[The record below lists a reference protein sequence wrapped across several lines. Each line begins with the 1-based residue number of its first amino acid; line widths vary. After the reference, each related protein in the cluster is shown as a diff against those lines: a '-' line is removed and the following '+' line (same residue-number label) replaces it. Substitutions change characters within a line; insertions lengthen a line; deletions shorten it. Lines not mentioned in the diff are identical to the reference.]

1 MTPFLSHPFSTFRHL
16 RPLLLTGLFY
26 ITIASFAFAGIEAA
40 DNIPDP
46 PVDYLKEVRPILAR
60 HCLSCHGADA
70 AKRKAKL
77 RLDGPDPMAV
87 SIKRS
92 TPVIVPGNPESSG
105 LYQRVTSEND
115 SQRMPPPDTENNPLQ
130 AEEILVLKNW
140 IQQGA
145 PYAAHWSF
153 TMLTRPKLPSTK
165 KNSWPINPIDHFVLA
180 RLEQNGLTPSAS
192 ADSYTLIRRV
202 SLDLRG
208 LPPSPEEVAT
218 FINDTASGSYSRMVD
233 RFLAD
238 PAFGERWA
246 GMWLDLARY
255 ADSSGY
261 GSDPLR
267 TIWAFRDWVIDAFNQ
282 NLSFDQFTVQQL
294 AGDLLENPSTPQ
306 MVATAFHRNTMTN
319 TEGGTDDEEFR
330 IAAVKDRV
338 DTTLQVWMGL
348 TMGCA
353 KCHDHKY
360 DPISQKEYYQFFAFF
375 NQTADADHSD
385 ERPLLKLA
393 EETVLEKDR
402 LIEEQLTKLREQLK
416 EAAEE
421 DQEALKKQIEQAEK
435 TKPDIPTVPIMKEL
449 PSDQLRSTTILVR
462 GSFMDKGAE
471 VTTDVPQAFHPLA
484 PDTPS
489 NRLGIGQWLMD
500 PANPLTARV
509 TANRFWAQLFGSGIV
524 ETEED
529 FGTQGELPS
538 HPQLLDWIASELI
551 ESKWNIKSL
560 LRLIVTS
567 ATYRQTSRLSSD
579 LLTVDPRNRLFT
591 RGPRFR
597 LKAEMVR
604 DQALA
609 LSGLLSRKMHG
620 PSVFPPQPPGLWRAA
635 FNGDRT
641 WHTSQGPDRYRRGL
655 YTFWRR
661 TVPYPSMATF
671 DAPSREIC
679 NIRRIRTNTPLQAF
693 VTLNDPVYVE
703 AAQALARRIVRNG
716 GETPEQRAHF
726 ALQLCLTRPPEA
738 KQIKILIELY
748 ESEKAFY
755 ETDPD
760 AAQQM
765 ATNPLGPLPTG
776 MKKEEL
782 ASWTVVSNVLL
793 NLDEILTKR

>member
-1 MTPFLSHPFSTFRHL
+1 MTPFLSHPSYPLRHL
-16 RPLLLTGLFY
+16 RPLLLAGLFY
-26 ITIASFAFAGIEAA
+26 ITIGPLAFEGIDAA
-40 DNIPDP
+40 DNIPDQ
-46 PVDYLKEVRPILAR
+46 PVDYRKEVRPILVK

-70 AKRKAKL
+70 AKRKAQL
-77 RLDGPDPMAV
+77 RLDGPDPTAV
-87 SIKRS
+87 AAKRS
-92 TPVIVPGNPESSG
+92 IPVVVPGDPESSG
-105 LYQRVTSEND
+105 LYQRVTSDED
-115 SQRMPPPDTENNPLQ
+115 SQRMPPPDTEGNPLQ
-130 AEEILVLKNW
+130 PQEILVLKNW

-145 PYAAHWSF
+145 PYASHWSF
-153 TMLTRPKLPSTK
+153 TVLTRPDLPSINTTF
-165 KNSWPINPIDHFVLA
+165 WPVNPIDHFVLA
-180 RLEQNGLTPSAS
+180 RLEQKGLTPSAP
-192 ADSYTLIRRV
+192 ADPYTLIRRV

-208 LPPSPEEVAT
+208 LPPSPEEVVT
-218 FINDTASGSYSRMVD
+218 FINDTAPGSYPRMVD

-246 GMWLDLARY
+246 GMWIDLARY

-267 TIWAFRDWVIDAFNQ
+267 TIWAYRDWVIDAFNQ
-282 NLSFDQFTVQQL
+282 NLSFDQFTIQQL
-294 AGDLLENPSTPQ
+294 AGDLMDNPSTSQ
-306 MVATAFHRNTMTN
+306 MIATAFHRNTMTN
-319 TEGGTDDEEFR
+319 AEGGTDDEEFR

-393 EETVLEKDR
+393 DEMVLEKER

-416 EAAEE
+416 KTAEE
-421 DQEALKKQIEQAEK
+421 DQEALKKQIEQIEK
-435 TKPDIPTVPIMKEL
+435 TKPDIPTVPVMKEL

-462 GSFMDKGAE
+462 GSFIDKGAE
-471 VTTDVPQAFHPLA
+471 VTTGVPQAFHPLS

-551 ESKWNIKSL
+551 AFKWNIKSL

-567 ATYRQTSRLSSD
+567 ATYRQTSRLSPA

-661 TVPYPSMATF
+661 TIPYPSMAIF
-671 DAPSREIC
+671 DVPSREIC

-693 VTLNDPVYVE
+693 VTLNDPAYVE

-716 GETPEQRAHF
+716 GETPEQHAHF
-726 ALQLCLTRPPEA
+726 ALQLCLTRPPESE
-738 KQIKILIELY
+738 QIKILIELY

-755 ETDPD
+755 ETDAD

-765 ATNPLGPLPTG
+765 ATEPLGPLPAG

-782 ASWTVVSNVLL
+782 AAWTVVSNVLL
-793 NLDEILTKR
+793 NLDEVLTKR

>member
-1 MTPFLSHPFSTFRHL
+1 
-16 RPLLLTGLFY
+16 
-26 ITIASFAFAGIEAA
+26 
-40 DNIPDP
+40 
-46 PVDYLKEVRPILAR
+46 
-60 HCLSCHGADA
+60 
-70 AKRKAKL
+70 
-77 RLDGPDPMAV
+77 
-87 SIKRS
+87 
-92 TPVIVPGNPESSG
+92 
-105 LYQRVTSEND
+105 
-115 SQRMPPPDTENNPLQ
+115 
-130 AEEILVLKNW
+130 
-140 IQQGA
+140 
-145 PYAAHWSF
+145 
-153 TMLTRPKLPSTK
+153 
-165 KNSWPINPIDHFVLA
+165 
-180 RLEQNGLTPSAS
+180 
-192 ADSYTLIRRV
+192 
-202 SLDLRG
+202 
-208 LPPSPEEVAT
+208 
-218 FINDTASGSYSRMVD
+218 
-233 RFLAD
+233 
-238 PAFGERWA
+238 
-246 GMWLDLARY
+246 
-255 ADSSGY
+255 
-261 GSDPLR
+261 
-267 TIWAFRDWVIDAFNQ
+267 
-282 NLSFDQFTVQQL
+282 
-294 AGDLLENPSTPQ
+294 
-306 MVATAFHRNTMTN
+306 
-319 TEGGTDDEEFR
+319 
-330 IAAVKDRV
+330 
-338 DTTLQVWMGL
+338 MGL
-348 TMGCA
+348 E
-353 KCHDHKY
+353 
-360 DPISQKEYYQFFAFF
+360 KE
-375 NQTADADHSD
+375 
-385 ERPLLKLA
+385 
-393 EETVLEKDR
+393 R

-416 EAAEE
+416 ETAEE
-421 DQEALKKQIEQAEK
+421 DQEALKKQIEQIEK

-471 VTTDVPQAFHPLA
+471 VTTGVPQAFHPLS
-484 PDTPS
+484 PGTPS

-551 ESKWNIKSL
+551 ASKWNIKSL

-567 ATYRQTSRLSSD
+567 ATYRQTSRLSPA

-716 GETPEQRAHF
+716 GETLEQHAHF
-726 ALQLCLTRPPEA
+726 ALQLCLTRPPESE
-738 KQIKILIELY
+738 QIKILVELY

-755 ETDPD
+755 ETDAD

-765 ATNPLGPLPTG
+765 ATEPLGPLPAG

-782 ASWTVVSNVLL
+782 AAWTVVSNVLL
-793 NLDEILTKR
+793 NLDEVLTKR

>member
-1 MTPFLSHPFSTFRHL
+1 MTPFLSHPSYPLRHL
-16 RPLLLTGLFY
+16 RPLLLAGLFY
-26 ITIASFAFAGIEAA
+26 ITLGPLAFEGIDAA
-40 DNIPDP
+40 DNIPDQ
-46 PVDYLKEVRPILAR
+46 PVDYRKEVRPILVK

-70 AKRKAKL
+70 AKRKAQL
-77 RLDGPDPMAV
+77 RLDGPDPTAV
-87 SIKRS
+87 AAKRS
-92 TPVIVPGNPESSG
+92 IPVIVPGDPESSG
-105 LYQRVTSEND
+105 LYQRVTSDED
-115 SQRMPPPDTENNPLQ
+115 SQRMPPPDTEGNPLQ
-130 AEEILVLKNW
+130 PQEILILKNW

-145 PYAAHWSF
+145 PYASHWSF
-153 TMLTRPKLPSTK
+153 TVLTRPDLPSINT
-165 KNSWPINPIDHFVLA
+165 NSWPVNPIDHFVLA
-180 RLEQNGLTPSAS
+180 RLEQKGLTPSAP
-192 ADSYTLIRRV
+192 ADPYTLIRRV

-208 LPPSPEEVAT
+208 LPPSPEEVVT
-218 FINDTASGSYSRMVD
+218 FINDTAPGSYPRMVD

-246 GMWLDLARY
+246 GMWIDLARY

-267 TIWAFRDWVIDAFNQ
+267 TIWAYRDWVIDAFNQ
-282 NLSFDQFTVQQL
+282 NLSFDQFTIQQL
-294 AGDLLENPSTPQ
+294 AGDLMDNPSTSQ
-306 MVATAFHRNTMTN
+306 MIATAFHRNTMTN
-319 TEGGTDDEEFR
+319 AEGGTDDEEFR

-393 EETVLEKDR
+393 DEMVLEKER

-416 EAAEE
+416 KTAEE
-421 DQEALKKQIEQAEK
+421 DQEALKKQIEQIEK

-462 GSFMDKGAE
+462 GSFLDKGAE
-471 VTTDVPQAFHPLA
+471 VTTGVPQAFHPLS

-489 NRLGIGQWLMD
+489 NRLGIGQWLMN

-551 ESKWNIKSL
+551 ASKWNIKSL

-567 ATYRQTSRLSSD
+567 ATYRQTSRLSPA

-716 GETPEQRAHF
+716 GETPEQHAHF
-726 ALQLCLTRPPEA
+726 ALQLCLTRPPESE
-738 KQIKILIELY
+738 QIKILIELY

-755 ETDPD
+755 ETDAV

-765 ATNPLGPLPTG
+765 ATEPLGPLPAG

-782 ASWTVVSNVLL
+782 AAWTVVSNVLL
-793 NLDEILTKR
+793 NLDEVLTKR

>member
-1 MTPFLSHPFSTFRHL
+1 
-16 RPLLLTGLFY
+16 
-26 ITIASFAFAGIEAA
+26 
-40 DNIPDP
+40 
-46 PVDYLKEVRPILAR
+46 
-60 HCLSCHGADA
+60 
-70 AKRKAKL
+70 
-77 RLDGPDPMAV
+77 
-87 SIKRS
+87 
-92 TPVIVPGNPESSG
+92 
-105 LYQRVTSEND
+105 
-115 SQRMPPPDTENNPLQ
+115 
-130 AEEILVLKNW
+130 
-140 IQQGA
+140 
-145 PYAAHWSF
+145 
-153 TMLTRPKLPSTK
+153 MLTRPNLPSTK

-306 MVATAFHRNTMTN
+306 MVATAFHRTTMTN

-393 EETVLEKDR
+393 EETVLEKNR

-416 EAAEE
+416 EATEE
-421 DQEALKKQIEQAEK
+421 DQEALKKQIEQVEK

-449 PSDQLRSTTILVR
+449 PSDQLRPTTILVR

-551 ESKWNIKSL
+551 DSKWNIKSL

-755 ETDPD
+755 ETDSD

-765 ATNPLGPLPTG
+765 ATNPLGPLPSG

>member
-1 MTPFLSHPFSTFRHL
+1 M
-16 RPLLLTGLFY
+16 
-26 ITIASFAFAGIEAA
+26 
-40 DNIPDP
+40 
-46 PVDYLKEVRPILAR
+46 
-60 HCLSCHGADA
+60 
-70 AKRKAKL
+70 
-77 RLDGPDPMAV
+77 
-87 SIKRS
+87 
-92 TPVIVPGNPESSG
+92 
-105 LYQRVTSEND
+105 
-115 SQRMPPPDTENNPLQ
+115 
-130 AEEILVLKNW
+130 
-140 IQQGA
+140 
-145 PYAAHWSF
+145 
-153 TMLTRPKLPSTK
+153 
-165 KNSWPINPIDHFVLA
+165 
-180 RLEQNGLTPSAS
+180 
-192 ADSYTLIRRV
+192 
-202 SLDLRG
+202 
-208 LPPSPEEVAT
+208 
-218 FINDTASGSYSRMVD
+218 
-233 RFLAD
+233 
-238 PAFGERWA
+238 
-246 GMWLDLARY
+246 
-255 ADSSGY
+255 
-261 GSDPLR
+261 
-267 TIWAFRDWVIDAFNQ
+267 IDAFNQ
-282 NLSFDQFTVQQL
+282 NLSFDQFTIQQL
-294 AGDLLENPSTPQ
+294 AGDLMDNPSTSQ
-306 MVATAFHRNTMTN
+306 MIATAFHRNTMTN
-319 TEGGTDDEEFR
+319 AEGGTDDEEFR

-393 EETVLEKDR
+393 DEMVLEKER

-416 EAAEE
+416 KTAEE
-421 DQEALKKQIEQAEK
+421 DQEALKKQIEQIEK

-462 GSFMDKGAE
+462 GSFIDKGAE
-471 VTTDVPQAFHPLA
+471 VTTGVPQAFHPLS

-551 ESKWNIKSL
+551 ASKWNIKSL

-567 ATYRQTSRLSSD
+567 ATYRQTSRLSPA

-716 GETPEQRAHF
+716 GETPEQHAHF
-726 ALQLCLTRPPEA
+726 ALQLCLTRPPESE
-738 KQIKILIELY
+738 QIKILMELY

-755 ETDPD
+755 ETDAV

-765 ATNPLGPLPTG
+765 ATEPLGPLPAG

-782 ASWTVVSNVLL
+782 AAWTVVSNVLL
-793 NLDEILTKR
+793 NLDEVLTKR